1 VFLAADDSS
10 HVTGME
16 GLLTTAPRGTAQT
29 PSRICVGMPA
39 KNKAYSAGPTSG
51 PMPPRPHWSQP
62 RQRYRGTPNYFEDH
76 IMSKLNGKVAV
87 ITGGSS
93 GIGLETAKLF
103 VEEGAHVFIT
113 GRRQSELDKAK
124 AYIGK
129 NVTTVQGDVASLEDL
144 DRLYQIVKDSKGQ
157 VDIVFANAGFVEH
170 QTIDVVTPEHFDK
183 TFNINVRGLLFSVQ
197 KALPLMT
204 KGGSIIL
211 NSSIVSMKGLAAH
224 GVYGATKAAVRS
236 FARTWTTELKDR
248 GIRVNTLSP
257 GATDTPIIDG
267 QFTSKAQSDAA
278 KESFAAATPMGRIGH
293 PRELAN
299 AALFLASD
307 DSSFITGIDLQ
318 VDGGLV
324 QV

>member
-1 VFLAADDSS
+1 
-10 HVTGME
+10 
-16 GLLTTAPRGTAQT
+16 
-29 PSRICVGMPA
+29 
-39 KNKAYSAGPTSG
+39 
-51 PMPPRPHWSQP
+51 
-62 RQRYRGTPNYFEDH
+62 
-76 IMSKLNGKVAV
+76 MSKLTGKVAV

-93 GIGLETAKLF
+93 GIGLASAQKF
-103 VEEGAHVFIT
+103 VAEGAHVFIT

-124 AYIGK
+124 ALIGK
-129 NVTTVQGDVASLEDL
+129 NVTTVRGDAARLEDL
-144 DRLYQIVKDSKGQ
+144 DQLYRMVKESKGY
-157 VDIVFANAGFVEH
+157 VDIVLANAGFVEH
-170 QTIDVVTPEHFDK
+170 QTIDVVTPEHYDK
-183 TFNINVRGLLFSVQ
+183 TFNINVRGVLFTVQ
-197 KALPLMT
+197 KALPLMRT
-204 KGGSIIL
+204 GGSIIL
-211 NSSIVSMKGLAAH
+211 TASIVAVKGLAAH

-267 QFTSKAQSDAA
+267 QFTSKEQADAA
-278 KESFAAATPMGRIGH
+278 KAAFAAATPMGRLGR
-293 PRELAN
+293 PEELAA